1 MFELKPGPE
10 VLYVCSGGALR
21 VNCSTNTDLL
31 EWNVTTPSNQRQ
43 IIKSFQRGMALM
55 TAQIYVL
62 NFSLTTSSPL
72 TSTLSADN
80 VTADVNG
87 TLITCSGFNFLDDG
101 IFISA
106 SVQLNLV
113 GINGGNV
120 NGRPNI
126 LFQHAN

>member
-1 MFELKPGPE
+1 MFELKPGPG

-21 VNCSTNTDLL
+21 VNCSTKTDLL
-31 EWNVTTPSNQRQ
+31 EWNVTIPSNQRQ
-43 IIKSFQRGMALM
+43 IIRSFQRGNALTTVQNFM
-55 TAQIYVL
+55 L
-62 NFSLTTSSPL
+62 NFSVTTSSPL
-72 TSTLSADN
+72 ISTLSADN

-113 GINGGNV
+113 EINGGNV

-126 LFQHAN
+126 LFQYAN